1 LLVVLQLRRERLV
14 ASEEMVKKATRPAI
28 FKWRQT
34 APELILC
41 AVRWYL
47 RYSLSLRDV
56 EELLAERGLEADH
69 TTIWRWVQRYGPE
82 LEQRLR
88 RHLKPT
94 NKSWRV
100 DETYV
105 RVQGRWCY
113 LYRAIDSTGATI
125 DFLLSALRD
134 AEAAKRL
141 FRKALSNP
149 SHPQPRVINT
159 DLAPIYGSA
168 IPDIKK
174 EGVISR
180 RCRHRPVQYLNNILE
195 QDHRAI
201 KRRVNA
207 KQGFREFQAAQRTIQ
222 GYEAINIIRKGQV
235 RWVRG
240 TDVLPQIRFI
250 KKLFD
255 LAI

>member
-1 LLVVLQLRRERLV
+1 V
-14 ASEEMVKKATRPAI
+14 ANRPAI

-34 APELILC
+34 EPAIILC

-56 EELLAERGLEADH
+56 EELLEERGMDADH

-82 LEQRLR
+82 LQQRLR

-105 RVQGRWCY
+105 RVKGRWRY
-113 LYRAIDSTGATI
+113 LYRAIDWAGATI
-125 DFLLSALRD
+125 DFLLSARRD
-134 AEAAKRL
+134 ADAAKRL
-141 FRKALSNP
+141 FRKALRAP
-149 SHPQPRVINT
+149 SHPHPRVINT
-159 DLAPIYGSA
+159 DLAPIYPSA
-168 IPDIKK
+168 ISAIKK
-174 EGVISR
+174 EGALPSWCGR
-180 RCRHRPVQYLNNILE
+180 RPVQYLNNIIE

-207 KQGFREFQAAQRTIQ
+207 KQGFREFRAAQRTIQ
-222 GYEAINIIRKGQV
+222 GYEAIHMLRKGQV
-235 RWVRG
+235 RWVSG
-240 TDVLPQIRFI
+240 TDVRRQNQFI
-250 KKLFD
+250 NEVFE
-255 LAI
+255 LAA

>member
-1 LLVVLQLRRERLV
+1 VRH
-14 ASEEMVKKATRPAI
+14 ATRPVI

-34 APELILC
+34 AQELILC
-41 AVRWYL
+41 VVRWYL

-56 EELLAERGLEADH
+56 EKLFAERGLTADH

-88 RHLKPT
+88 CQLKPT

-134 AEAAKRL
+134 AAAAQRL
-141 FRKALSNP
+141 FRQALRDP
-149 SHPQPRVINT
+149 SHSQPRVINT
-159 DLAPIYGSA
+159 DRARLYCSA
-168 IPDIKK
+168 IAALKT
-174 EGVISR
+174 EGTLRR
-180 RCRHRPVQYLNNILE
+180 RCCHRPVQYLNNILE

-201 KRRVNA
+201 KRRVKA
-207 KQGFREFQAAQRTIQ
+207 KQGFRAFHAARRTIA
-222 GYEAINIIRKGQV
+222 GYEAIHMIRKGQA
-235 RWVRG
+235 RWVSAADVRG
-240 TDVLPQIRFI
+240 QNQFI
-250 KKLFD
+250 DRLFE
-255 LAI
+255 LAA

>member
-1 LLVVLQLRRERLV
+1 
-14 ASEEMVKKATRPAI
+14 M

-34 APELILC
+34 EPGLILC

-56 EELLAERGLEADH
+56 EELLEERGLRVDH
-69 TTIWRWVQRYGPE
+69 TTVWRWVQCYAPE

-105 RVQGRWCY
+105 RVKGRWCY

-125 DFLLSALRD
+125 DFLPSTLRD

-174 EGVISR
+174 EGTLRS

-201 KRRVNA
+201 KRRVQA
-207 KQGFREFQAAQRTIQ
+207 KQGFREFQAAGRTIQ
-222 GYEAINIIRKGQV
+222 GYEAMNMILKGQI
-235 RWVRG
+235 RWVSG
-240 TDVLPQIRFI
+240 NDVLPQIRFI

-255 LAI
+255 LAT

>member
-1 LLVVLQLRRERLV
+1 
-14 ASEEMVKKATRPAI
+14 VKKPVRPAI

-34 APELILC
+34 EPQLILC

-56 EELLAERGLEADH
+56 EELLLERGLEADH
-69 TTIWRWVQRYGPE
+69 TTVWRWIQRYGPE
-82 LEQRLR
+82 LERRLR
-88 RHLKPT
+88 RCLKPT

-105 RVQGRWCY
+105 RVKGRWCY

-125 DFLLSALRD
+125 NFLLSALRD
-134 AEAAKRL
+134 GAAAKRL
-141 FRKALSNP
+141 LRKALRDP

-159 DLAPIYGSA
+159 DQARLYVAA
-168 IPDIKK
+168 IAAIKK
-174 EGVISR
+174 EGTLRR

-201 KRRVNA
+201 KRRVKA
-207 KQGFREFQAAQRTIQ
+207 KQGFREFQAARRTIA
-222 GYEAINIIRKGQV
+222 GYEAMHMMRKGQV
-235 RWVRG
+235 RWLSGDDVRC
-240 TDVLPQIRFI
+240 QIQFI
-250 KKLFD
+250 HQLLD
-255 LAI
+255 LAA

>member
-1 LLVVLQLRRERLV
+1 
-14 ASEEMVKKATRPAI
+14 MVKKAMRPTI

-34 APELILC
+34 EPDLILC
-41 AVRWYL
+41 ALRWYL

-56 EELLAERGLEADH
+56 EELLTERGLAADH
-69 TTIWRWVQRYGPE
+69 TTIWRWVQRYGAE

-100 DETYV
+100 DETYI

-113 LYRAIDSTGATI
+113 LYRAIDSSGATI
-125 DFLLSALRD
+125 DFLLSAVRD
-134 AEAAKRL
+134 ADTAKGL
-141 FRKALSNP
+141 FRKALSDP
-149 SHPQPRVINT
+149 AHPQPRVINT
-159 DLAPIYGSA
+159 DRAPIYSAA
-168 IPDIKK
+168 IPDLKQA
-174 EGVISR
+174 GTRSR

-207 KQGFREFQAAQRTIQ
+207 KQGFREFRAAGRTLQ
-222 GYEAINIIRKGQV
+222 GYEAMNMLRKGQV
-235 RWVRG
+235 RWLNGNDVRR
-240 TDVLPQIRFI
+240 QIHFI
-250 KKLFD
+250 EKLFE
-255 LAI
+255 LAA